1 MALTDTYDL
10 KVAVRDFR
18 SQSKLTK
25 NFHQWESGFY
35 LDSFSFKRSGINRK
49 LVSFGIF

>member
-10 KVAVRDFR
+10 KAALRGFIR
-18 SQSKLTK
+18 QSKLTK
-25 NFHQWESGFY
+25 NIHQGKSGFG

-49 LVSFGIF
+49 LMPFGIS